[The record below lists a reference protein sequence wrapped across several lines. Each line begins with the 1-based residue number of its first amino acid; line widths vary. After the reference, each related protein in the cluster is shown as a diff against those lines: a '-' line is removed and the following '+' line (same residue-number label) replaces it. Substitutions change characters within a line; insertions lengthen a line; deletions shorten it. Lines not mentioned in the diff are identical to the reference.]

1 MAVKLRLTRYGRKK
15 RPFYQIVVADERAP
29 RDGRFIAKLGIYNP
43 VTNPATI
50 DIDVDG
56 AVSWLQKGAI
66 PTDTV
71 RAILSYKGVLYKN
84 HLLNGVKKGAFAE
97 EEVETRFAAWLDEKE
112 NLIQNKRD
120 KLADAKTQKM
130 QEDLDRESKRRQAKA
145 AAILSKTSE
154 LSAEVQSAEDTEVVE
169 GEEMP
174 AAETTETVEAT
185 ETTAEE
191 TTATEETPAAEETP
205 AE

>member
-1 MAVKLRLTRYGRKK
+1 MAVKLRLARYGRKK

-112 NLIQNKRD
+112 NLIQSKRD

-154 LSAEVQSAEDTEVVE
+154 LSAEVESAEDTEVVE

-185 ETTAEE
+185 ETAAEE